1 MRHRRPLP
9 VEPCLTISTASSF
22 EAVAE
27 QYERARPTYA
37 DDALRWLVDRI
48 GIGPGRR
55 VLDLAAGTGKLTR
68 QLVALGASVVA
79 VEPGDAMRSLLE
91 RVVPEAEA
99 LAGSA
104 EAIPLADASVDA
116 ITVGQAYH
124 WFRPEEA
131 LAEMHRVLRPGGA
144 VALLWN
150 QWDEDDPLQR
160 EIDELLEP
168 LRPPAA
174 AQQEESDGRR
184 ALEESPLFG
193 PIDERLFR
201 HASRAERRPA
211 RRVGLVDER
220 RGEGAARGAGA
231 DRGARAVARGRR
243 RVVDLTL
250 KTLVLVLD
258 RVS

>member
-1 MRHRRPLP
+1 MSEDLYRL
-9 VEPCLTISTASSF
+9 SF

-48 GIGPGRR
+48 GVGPGRR

-104 EAIPLADASVDA
+104 EAIPLDDASVDA

-144 VALLWN
+144 MALLWN
-150 QWDEDDPLQR
+150 QWYDADPLQR

-168 LRPPAA
+168 LRPPPA

-184 ALEESPLFG
+184 ALEASQLFG
-193 PIDERLFR
+193 PIDERVFR
-201 HASRAERRPA
+201 HRRALNADKLVEWVSSTSAVVTAPPA
-211 RRVGLVDER
+211 EQARIEARVRSLAGD
-220 RGEGAARGAGA
+220 GE
-231 DRGARAVARGRR
+231 
-243 RVVDLTL
+243 VDLTL
-250 KTLVLVLD
+250 ETLVLVLD

>member
-1 MRHRRPLP
+1 VSEDLYRL
-9 VEPCLTISTASSF
+9 SF

-37 DDALRWLVDRI
+37 DDALRWLAGRI
-48 GIGPGRR
+48 GIAPGRR

-79 VEPGDAMRSLLE
+79 VEPGDAMRTLLE
-91 RVVPEAEA
+91 RVVPEAESI
-99 LAGSA
+99 AGSA

-144 VALLWN
+144 IALLWN

-168 LRPPAA
+168 LRPPTAGH
-174 AQQEESDGRR
+174 EDEPDGRR
-184 ALEESPLFG
+184 ALETTPLFG
-193 PIDERLFR
+193 PIDERVFR
-201 HASRAERRPA
+201 QRRTLSADQLVEWVSSTSAVVTAPPA
-211 RRVGLVDER
+211 VQVRIEDQVRSLAGD
-220 RGEGAARGAGA
+220 GE
-231 DRGARAVARGRR
+231 VE
-243 RVVDLTL
+243 LTIR
-250 KTLVLVLD
+250 TLVLVLD
-258 RVS
+258 RAELS

>member
-1 MRHRRPLP
+1 VSEDLYRL
-9 VEPCLTISTASSF
+9 SF

-68 QLVALGASVVA
+68 QLVALRASVVA
-79 VEPGDAMRSLLE
+79 VEPGDAMRALLE

-160 EIDELLEP
+160 EIDGLLEP

-184 ALEESPLFG
+184 ALEASTLFG

-201 HASRAERRPA
+201 HRRALNADQLVEWVSSTSAVVTAPPAERA
-211 RRVGLVDER
+211 RIEARVRSLAGD
-220 RGEGAARGAGA
+220 GE
-231 DRGARAVARGRR
+231 VE
-243 RVVDLTL
+243 LTL

-258 RVS
+258 RA

>member
-1 MRHRRPLP
+1 MSEDLYRL
-9 VEPCLTISTASSF
+9 SF

-160 EIDELLEP
+160 EIDGLLEP

-174 AQQEESDGRR
+174 ARREESDGRR

-201 HASRAERRPA
+201 HRRALNADQLVEWVSSTSAVVTAPPAERA
-211 RRVGLVDER
+211 RIEARVRSLAGD
-220 RGEGAARGAGA
+220 GE
-231 DRGARAVARGRR
+231 
-243 RVVDLTL
+243 VDLTL

>member
-1 MRHRRPLP
+1 VSEDLYRL
-9 VEPCLTISTASSF
+9 SF

-48 GIGPGRR
+48 GIAPGRR

-79 VEPGDAMRSLLE
+79 VEPGDAMRELLE
-91 RVVPEAEA
+91 RVVPEAES

-150 QWDEDDPLQR
+150 QWDEEDPLQR
-160 EIDELLEP
+160 KIDELLEP
-168 LRPPAA
+168 LRPRAA
-174 AQQEESDGRR
+174 AHEEEPDGRR
-184 ALEESPLFG
+184 ILEASPLFG

-201 HASRAERRPA
+201 HRRTLNADQLVEWVSSTSAVVTAPPA
-211 RRVGLVDER
+211 VQARIEDQVRSLAGG
-220 RGEGAARGAGA
+220 GE
-231 DRGARAVARGRR
+231 VE
-243 RVVDLTL
+243 LTIT
-250 KTLVLVLD
+250 TLVLVLD

>member
-1 MRHRRPLP
+1 MSEDLYRL
-9 VEPCLTISTASSF
+9 SF

-37 DDALRWLVDRI
+37 GDALRWLADRI

-91 RVVPEAEA
+91 HVVPEAEA

-104 EAIPLADASVDA
+104 EAIPLDDASVDA

-131 LAEMHRVLRPGGA
+131 LVEMHRVLRPGGA
-144 VALLWN
+144 IALLWN
-150 QWDEDDPLQR
+150 QWDEEDPLQR

-184 ALEESPLFG
+184 ALEASPLFG
-193 PIDERLFR
+193 AVDERLFR
-201 HASRAERRPA
+201 HRRALNADQLVEWVSSTSAVVTAPPA
-211 RRVGLVDER
+211 EQARIEARVRSL
-220 RGEGAARGAGA
+220 AG
-231 DRGARAVARGRR
+231 DGD
-243 RVVDLTL
+243 VDLTL
-250 KTLVLVLD
+250 KTMVLVLD

>member
-1 MRHRRPLP
+1 VSEDLYRL
-9 VEPCLTISTASSF
+9 SF

-37 DDALRWLVDRI
+37 EEALGWLAGRI

-79 VEPGDAMRSLLE
+79 VEPGDAMRAMLE
-91 RVVPEAEA
+91 RIVPEAEA

-104 EAIPLADASVDA
+104 EAIPRADASVDA
-116 ITVGQAYH
+116 ITVGQAFH

-131 LAEMHRVLRPGGA
+131 LAEMHRVLRPGGG

-150 QWDEDDPLQR
+150 QWDEEDPLQR
-160 EIDELLEP
+160 EIDGLLEP
-168 LRPPAA
+168 MRPHAA
-174 AQQEESDGRR
+174 AHEERPDGRR
-184 ALEESPLFG
+184 ILEASPLFG
-193 PIDERLFR
+193 PIEERLFR
-201 HASRAERRPA
+201 HLRRLNADQLVEWVSSTSAVVTAAPADRARIEA
-211 RRVGLVDER
+211 RVRSLA
-220 RGEGAARGAGA
+220 GEGE
-231 DRGARAVARGRR
+231 VE
-243 RVVDLTL
+243 LTL

-258 RVS
+258 RLS

>member
-1 MRHRRPLP
+1 VSEDVYRL
-9 VEPCLTISTASSF
+9 SF

-79 VEPGDAMRSLLE
+79 VEPGDAMRAMLE
-91 RVVPEAEA
+91 RVVPEAESHV
-99 LAGSA
+99 GSA
-104 EAIPLADASVDA
+104 EEIPLADASVDA
-116 ITVGQAYH
+116 ITVGQAFH
-124 WFRPEEA
+124 WFRPEAA

-168 LRPPAA
+168 LRPPGVAHEETPAWLGTLAA
-174 AQQEESDGRR
+174 T
-184 ALEESPLFG
+184 PLFG
-193 PIDERLFR
+193 PVEERLFR
-201 HASRAERRPA
+201 HG
-211 RRVGLVDER
+211 RVLD
-220 RGEGAARGAGA
+220 A
-231 DRGARAVARGRR
+231 DRLVEWVSSTSAVVTAPLSERARIEARVRALAGDGE
-243 RVVDLTL
+243 VELTL
-250 KTLVLVLD
+250 KTSVLAFD
-258 RVS
+258 RSS

>member
-1 MRHRRPLP
+1 MSEDLYRL
-9 VEPCLTISTASSF
+9 SF

-48 GIGPGRR
+48 GVAPGRR

-79 VEPGDAMRSLLE
+79 VEPGDAMRALLE
-91 RVVPEAEA
+91 RVVPEAES

-124 WFRPEEA
+124 WFRPDEA

-168 LRPPAA
+168 LRPREA
-174 AQQEESDGRR
+174 AQADEPDGRA
-184 ALEESPLFG
+184 ALEATPLFG

-201 HASRAERRPA
+201 HRRALSADQLVEWVSSTSAVVMSPPA
-211 RRVGLVDER
+211 VQARIEDQVRSLAGG
-220 RGEGAARGAGA
+220 GE
-231 DRGARAVARGRR
+231 VE
-243 RVVDLTL
+243 LTIR
-250 KTLVLVLD
+250 TLVLVLD
-258 RVS
+258 RA

>member
-1 MRHRRPLP
+1 VSENDHYRL
-9 VEPCLTISTASSF
+9 SF

-37 DDALRWLVDRI
+37 DDALRWLAERI
-48 GIGPGRR
+48 GIAPGRR

-79 VEPGDAMRSLLE
+79 VEPGDAMRALLE
-91 RVVPEAEA
+91 RVVPEAEP
-99 LAGSA
+99 LVGSA

-150 QWDEDDPLQR
+150 QWDEEDPLQR

-174 AQQEESDGRR
+174 SHEEEDRPGEK
-184 ALEESPLFG
+184 ALEATPLFG
-193 PIDERLFR
+193 PIEERLFR
-201 HASRAERRPA
+201 HTRTLDADRLVEWVSSTSAVVTAQPAEQTRIEA
-211 RRVGLVDER
+211 RVRSLA
-220 RGEGAARGAGA
+220 GEGT
-231 DRGARAVARGRR
+231 VE
-243 RVVDLTL
+243 LSL
-250 KTLVLVLD
+250 KTLVLVVD

>member
-1 MRHRRPLP
+1 VSEDLYRL
-9 VEPCLTISTASSF
+9 SF

-48 GIGPGRR
+48 GVGPGRR

-104 EAIPLADASVDA
+104 EAIPLDDASVDA
-116 ITVGQAYH
+116 VTVGQAYH
-124 WFRPEEA
+124 WFRPAEA

-150 QWDEDDPLQR
+150 QWDEEDPLQR
-160 EIDELLEP
+160 EIDELIEP

-184 ALEESPLFG
+184 ALETSPLFG

-201 HASRAERRPA
+201 HSRALNADQLVEWVSSTSAVVKAPPA
-211 RRVGLVDER
+211 EQARVEARVRSLAGD
-220 RGEGAARGAGA
+220 GE
-231 DRGARAVARGRR
+231 
-243 RVVDLTL
+243 VDLTL

>member
-1 MRHRRPLP
+1 VSEDLYRL
-9 VEPCLTISTASSF
+9 SF

-68 QLVALGASVVA
+68 QLVALGAFVVA

-174 AQQEESDGRR
+174 ARQEESDGRR
-184 ALEESPLFG
+184 ALAESPLFG
-193 PIDERLFR
+193 PVDERLFR
-201 HASRAERRPA
+201 HSRALNADQLVEWVSSTSAVVTAPPVERA
-211 RRVGLVDER
+211 RIEARVRSLAGD
-220 RGEGAARGAGA
+220 GE
-231 DRGARAVARGRR
+231 
-243 RVVDLTL
+243 VDLTL

>member
-1 MRHRRPLP
+1 MSDDGYRL
-9 VEPCLTISTASSF
+9 SF

-37 DDALRWLVDRI
+37 PDALAWLAERI

-79 VEPGDAMRSLLE
+79 VEPGDAMRTVLV

-104 EAIPLADASVDA
+104 EAIPLADGAVDV
-116 ITVGQAYH
+116 ITVGQAFH
-124 WFRPEEA
+124 WFRPVEA
-131 LAEMHRVLRPGGA
+131 LAEMQRVLRPRGG

-150 QWDEDDPLQR
+150 QWDDADPLQR
-160 EIDELLEP
+160 EIDDLLDP
-168 LRPPAA
+168 LRSERA
-174 AQQEESDGRR
+174 RR
-184 ALEESPLFG
+184 DADIARSTLASSPLFG
-193 PIDERLFR
+193 AIDDRVFR
-201 HASRAERRPA
+201 HGRA
-211 RRVGLVDER
+211 LD
-220 RGEGAARGAGA
+220 A
-231 DRGARAVARGRR
+231 DRLVEWVSSTSAVVKAAPHDRARIEAQVRELAGDGE
-243 RVVDLTL
+243 VELTL
-250 KTLVLVLD
+250 LTSVLAFD

>member
-1 MRHRRPLP
+1 MSEDLYRL
-9 VEPCLTISTASSF
+9 SF

-37 DDALRWLVDRI
+37 DDALRWLADRI

-55 VLDLAAGTGKLTR
+55 ILDLGAGTGKLTR

-91 RVVPEAEA
+91 RVVPKAEA

-150 QWDEDDPLQR
+150 QWDEEDPLQH

-184 ALEESPLFG
+184 ALEASPLFG
-193 PIDERLFR
+193 PIDDRLFR
-201 HASRAERRPA
+201 HRRALNADQLVEWISSTSAVVRSPPA
-211 RRVGLVDER
+211 EQKRIEARVRSLAGD
-220 RGEGAARGAGA
+220 GE
-231 DRGARAVARGRR
+231 VE
-243 RVVDLTL
+243 LTL

>member
-1 MRHRRPLP
+1 VSEDLYRL
-9 VEPCLTISTASSF
+9 SF

-79 VEPGDAMRSLLE
+79 VEPGDAMRALLE
-91 RVVPEAEA
+91 RIVPEAEP

-104 EAIPLADASVDA
+104 EAIPLDDTSVDA

-174 AQQEESDGRR
+174 AHREEPDGRR
-184 ALEESPLFG
+184 ALEESPFFG

-201 HASRAERRPA
+201 HRRALNADQLVEWVSSTSAVVTAPPAERA
-211 RRVGLVDER
+211 RIEARVRSLAGD
-220 RGEGAARGAGA
+220 GE
-231 DRGARAVARGRR
+231 VE
-243 RVVDLTL
+243 LTL

-258 RVS
+258 RA

>member
-1 MRHRRPLP
+1 MSEDLYRL
-9 VEPCLTISTASSF
+9 SF

-37 DDALRWLVDRI
+37 GDALSWLAGRI

-91 RVVPEAEA
+91 RVVPGAES

-116 ITVGQAYH
+116 ITVGQAFH
-124 WFRPEEA
+124 WFRVEEA
-131 LAEMHRVLRPGGA
+131 LGEMHRVLRPGGA

-150 QWDEDDPLQR
+150 QWDEEDPLQR

-168 LRPPAA
+168 LRPRAA
-174 AQQEESDGRR
+174 AHDDEPDARR
-184 ALEESPLFG
+184 MLDTSPLFG
-193 PIDERLFR
+193 PVEERLFR
-201 HASRAERRPA
+201 HTRTLDADQLVEWVSSTSAVVTAPPSEQARIEAQVRA
-211 RRVGLVDER
+211 L
-220 RGEGAARGAGA
+220 AGGG
-231 DRGARAVARGRR
+231 DVE
-243 RVVDLTL
+243 LTL
-250 KTLVLVLD
+250 RTLVLAFD

>member
-1 MRHRRPLP
+1 MSEDLYRL
-9 VEPCLTISTASSF
+9 SF

-160 EIDELLEP
+160 EIDGLLEP

-174 AQQEESDGRR
+174 ARRDEPDGRR

-193 PIDERLFR
+193 SIDERLFR
-201 HASRAERRPA
+201 HRRALNADQLVEWVSSTSAVVTAPPA
-211 RRVGLVDER
+211 EQARIEARVRSLAGD
-220 RGEGAARGAGA
+220 GE
-231 DRGARAVARGRR
+231 
-243 RVVDLTL
+243 VDLTL